1 MWQQNHVLQHRTFEW
16 HRSSLFP
23 EKSERRGFLKKTKPK
38 KQADS
43 FKHLLWNTSS
53 SARWELDSVLAIPH
67 KKNTH
72 QTWYKLPLNWRRME
86 MHIMFNTFIY
96 SWQLCSG
103 FSVNTSHMN
112 PFHLRSLIHSNKRK
126 KDLPRCSRNHRPS
139 QPLHSPVV
147 ILFCKLMCKAQQGSV
162 TDYGPESRLGWIQ
175 DGCRGPVFQM
185 FPNIHVPD
193 HVRFFGIFKFHKNE
207 SVYPSR
213 EG

>member
-1 MWQQNHVLQHRTFEW
+1 
-16 HRSSLFP
+16 
-23 EKSERRGFLKKTKPK
+23 
-38 KQADS
+38 
-43 FKHLLWNTSS
+43 
-53 SARWELDSVLAIPH
+53 
-67 KKNTH
+67 
-72 QTWYKLPLNWRRME
+72 
-86 MHIMFNTFIY
+86 MFNTFIY

-126 KDLPRCSRNHRPS
+126 KDLPRCSRNHLPS

-147 ILFCKLMCKAQQGSV
+147 ILFCMCEAQQGSV
-162 TDYGPESRLGWIQ
+162 ADYGPESRLGWIQ

-193 HVRFFGIFKFHKNE
+193 HVRLFGMFRFHKNE

-213 EG
+213 EGECFLFRMCWFPAEEPSLNSFLFLKELQQQLHCSLNDSHFCSQSFVVLCSPRLKTDDLI